1 MSLLYFMKRLAP
13 SFALFMIVQLS
24 VRIIFTAWMFHA
36 LEPYDILKSL
46 SVGIVFDLAT
56 YSLFILP
63 YIFYLLL
70 LPASWHNTKFDRIA
84 THSAFVIFSSLVI
97 FDVASEYAFW
107 QEFSVRYNF
116 IAVDYLVYAR
126 EVLGNIW
133 ESYPVVPI
141 FMGII
146 IIVGGVYAVMRKKL
160 IPSTLDSVS
169 ITSRIAFA
177 GGFILLTI
185 IGYQALSLRDKA
197 ISENNYT
204 NEITA
209 NGIYSLFSAFKNN
222 ELSYQDFY
230 ITYEDIEKRPL
241 PLIGVMDVRSDKPR
255 QFKNVVFI
263 MMESMSA
270 EFMGRYGAKGNF
282 TPNLDVLA
290 KSSLNF
296 SNLYATGTRTVR
308 GLEALTLSIPPSP
321 GRSIVKRPNNE
332 NLFSLGYIFKD
343 RGYRTKFIYGGY
355 GYFDNMN
362 YFYENNGFEI
372 VDRTDL
378 SDEEVTFSNAWGVAD
393 EDLFKK
399 TIKEAQ
405 RDYGKGKPFM
415 YMVMT
420 TSNHRPYT
428 FPKNTANI
436 PVEGGGRMAGVRYAD
451 YAIGRFLE
459 DAKNESWFND
469 TIFVI
474 VADHTAG
481 AAGKT
486 SLPPSRYHIPAMFY
500 APGLIKPQ
508 EINKLA
514 SQIDLPVTLL
524 SVLGFDYK
532 SRFVGRD
539 IMKNAFVERAFIATF
554 QKLGIYQNGTVT
566 FVEPVKAYGLE
577 NELGTLEDK
586 QKVASEALL
595 SVVTNYERASLWKTN
610 HRKLSST
617 LAERAQATSDIR

>member
-24 VRIIFTAWMFHA
+24 VRIIFTIWMLHA

-141 FMGII
+141 LLGIVI
-146 IIVGGVYAVMRKKL
+146 TVGGVYAAMRKKL

-270 EFMGRYGAKGNF
+270 QFMGRYGAKGNF
-282 TPNLDVLA
+282 TPNLDALA
-290 KSSLNF
+290 KISLNF

-332 NLFSLGYIFKD
+332 NLFSLGYIFRD

-405 RDYGKGKPFM
+405 RDYGEGKPFM

-451 YAIGRFLE
+451 YAIGRFFE
-459 DAKNESWFND
+459 DAKNEPWFND

-500 APGLIKPQ
+500 APGFIEPQ

>member
-459 DAKNESWFND
+459 DAKNEPWFND

-486 SLPPSRYHIPAMFY
+486 SLPPSRYHIPAMLY

-577 NELGTLEDK
+577 NELGTLEEK

>member
-486 SLPPSRYHIPAMFY
+486 SLPPSRYHIPAMLY

>member
-1 MSLLYFMKRLAP
+1 MKRLAP

-486 SLPPSRYHIPAMFY
+486 SLPPSRYHIPAMLY